1 MNNNTILLNRD
12 LIYRVQR
19 LQQSNAAHYLVL
31 FLFWPFLAFILA
43 LNNYTEKSSR
53 RVVYFFLLYYGLT
66 FVNNNTGMD
75 SYRYVLALERTAQ
88 LPFSDFFKIL
98 GGLYSDT
105 SVDIVQPFITFV
117 ISRFTTSGNV
127 YFLVWTAL
135 MGYFYLKSIN
145 LLVARY
151 QRKPALN
158 GLILMIFF
166 IFITPITAIT
176 GVRMPTAMWI
186 FFYAAYHVILYRDKR
201 YLLLALSASLVH
213 WSFITVNALLFIYY
227 FAGNRNIIYIPIA
240 ILSFILPN
248 LLMPF
253 FSIMA
258 SKAGGVFLERFK
270 GYSSEGYIEKINQFH
285 QTASWFMNIMDN
297 SLFYFLVFA
306 IVIIQLTSGKYFM
319 RRKSEKNLFSFLL
332 LLVAFVNFGHVI
344 PSFGSRFQIL
354 FYLFATLYL
363 FIYFCNKGGWKISYI
378 NIIGLF
384 PMLLYS
390 AVVFRIGSETIN
402 VLMFAPI
409 FGLPLFMP
417 QESLAQL
424 LFY

>member
-1 MNNNTILLNRD
+1 
-12 LIYRVQR
+12 
-19 LQQSNAAHYLVL
+19 
-31 FLFWPFLAFILA
+31 
-43 LNNYTEKSSR
+43 
-53 RVVYFFLLYYGLT
+53 
-66 FVNNNTGMD
+66 MD
-75 SYRYVLALERTAQ
+75 SYRYALALVRTAQ
-88 LPFSDFFKIL
+88 LPFSDIFKII

-105 SVDIVQPFITFV
+105 TIDIVEPLISFIV
-117 ISRFTTSGNV
+117 SRFTSSANV
-127 YFLVWTAL
+127 YFVVWTGL

-151 QRKPALN
+151 QKSKSLN
-158 GLILMIFF
+158 GLILLIFF
-166 IFITPITAIT
+166 IFITPITDIT

-201 YLLLALSASLVH
+201 YLILALSASLVH

-227 FAGNRNIIYIPIA
+227 FAGNRNVIYVPIA

-248 LLMPF
+248 MLMPF
-253 FSIMA
+253 FSLIA
-258 SKAGGVFLERFK
+258 SKTGGLFLERYK
-270 GYSSEGYIEKINQFH
+270 GYSSEGYIEEMNQLH
-285 QTASWFMNIMDN
+285 QSASWFLKIMDN
-297 SLFYFLVFA
+297 SLFYFLVIA
-306 IVIIQLTSGKYFM
+306 IIIIQLTSGKYLM
-319 RRKSEKNLFSFLL
+319 RKKSEKNQFSFLL
-332 LLVAFVNFGHVI
+332 LLVAFVNFGRVI
-344 PSFGSRFQIL
+344 PSFGSRYQVL

-363 FIYFCNKGGWKISYI
+363 FIFYCNKGGWKISFI

-384 PMLLYS
+384 PMFLYS

-402 VLMFAPI
+402 VLMFGPI